1 MAIEEII
8 DQANAFAAETFER
21 WVSTRTMEEARNLV
35 KMRPL
40 PPDRFDEVISSII
53 EAFRISDLGGRK
65 AIASRLNLYSQKR
78 LLGYAT
84 DMAALAVR
92 RQSPGLVL
100 EGLMALVVE
109 GGREDI
115 RDSIGSLAALYHS
128 TVKLQ
133 LDAAKTFANVASL
146 GESGALQLEM
156 SRFPFRAPKDRDLA
170 AFYLREIN
178 TEDGF
183 SYEHVPP
190 WLKE

>member
-8 DQANAFAAETFER
+8 DQANAIAAETFKR
-21 WVSTRTMEEARNLV
+21 WVSMRTMEEARNLV
-35 KMRPL
+35 KMPPL
-40 PPDRFDEVISSII
+40 PTDRFDEVISSII
-53 EAFRISDLGGRK
+53 EAFRTSDPASRK
-65 AIASRLNLYSQKR
+65 AIASRLSQYSQKR

-84 DMAALAVR
+84 GLAALPVR

-115 RDSIGSLAALYHS
+115 RDSIVSLAVLYHS
-128 TVKLQ
+128 AVELQ
-133 LDAAKTFANVASL
+133 LDAAKTFAGVASL
-146 GESGALQLEM
+146 GEPNALQLEM
-156 SRFPFRAPKDRDLA
+156 NRFPFRAPKDRNLA
-170 AFYLREIN
+170 AFHLREIN